1 MPGNRGDNARQ
12 NKTIRYCQLLALG
25 VSSAPAHGARKNN
38 TQHTGEKMSYECE
51 YTKDHLQTLT
61 TGELRKLVRDSG
73 IAKGTVVAG
82 LNKANAIQTL
92 LDGRLP
98 GTAKPEDVA
107 DVHKIP
113 HSESDEEVVRK
124 LMGVLKGGG
133 LNEAQVLAIADQS
146 LDARFEELVKEVSER
161 VVVPTTVRIERETEE
176 GETESEDL
184 GLVHHSFETVLKM
197 LKGGLNVYLHGPTG
211 TGKTHTGEL
220 LAKALGVEFYSNGR
234 VDTEYKLLGFIDANG
249 VYHETEFIRAWRDG
263 GVYLFDE
270 LDDSDTSACTA
281 FNGALSNGYVDSPI
295 GRIYQHAKCYI
306 VGGGNTTMRGEM
318 VGGFIRR
325 EMDTA
330 FRERFAFVYYPTDL
344 ALEQALVPSAYCD
357 WLTIARTARHA
368 IEKHGVYKV
377 EASMRCV
384 LQGVK
389 LLDAGFT
396 IWQCVNHVIRR
407 GLFDAEWEPVA
418 KEVREASE
426 KHGIDLDAVIA
437 KGGEA

>member
-1 MPGNRGDNARQ
+1 
-12 NKTIRYCQLLALG
+12 
-25 VSSAPAHGARKNN
+25 
-38 TQHTGEKMSYECE
+38 MSYECK
-51 YTKDHLQTLT
+51 YTREQLEAMNN
-61 TGELRKLVRDSG
+61 GELRKVIRDEDIG
-73 IAKGTVVAG
+73 HGGVVACM
-82 LNKANAIQTL
+82 NKEDCIVTILTGKMPAERATIRKE
-92 LDGRLP
+92 DDVRLP
-98 GTAKPEDVA
+98 KPIPYSKEGETEHEDVA
-107 DVHKIP
+107 K
-113 HSESDEEVVRK
+113 K
-124 LMGVLKGGG
+124 LVEILKLTGGG
-133 LNEAQVLAIADQS
+133 LTEAQVRVIAGQS
-146 LDARFEELVKEVSER
+146 LDDRFEELVKEVSER

-176 GETESEDL
+176 GTETEDL

-295 GRIYQHAKCYI
+295 GRIYKHAKCYI

-330 FRERFAFVYYPTDL
+330 FRERFAFVHYPTDL
-344 ALEQALVPSAYCD
+344 ALEKALVPVEYGD
-357 WLTIARTARHA
+357 WLVVARLARHA

-396 IWQCVNHVIRR
+396 IRECVDHVIRR
-407 GLFDAEWEPVA
+407 GLFDAEWEPVQ
-418 KEVREASE
+418 KEIAEASE
-426 KHGIDLDAVIA
+426 KHAIDLDAVIA
-437 KGGEA
+437 KGGDA